1 MTSGGRWSSVLSWR
15 GPSSWDAVGS
25 PPQLLTDPDQTP
37 PVQLKDEP
45 WGGAELFQTRTP
57 MIGCSELDGGAATTA
72 IRPAR
77 TRVGRIVV
85 NDLWISA
92 AV

>member
-1 MTSGGRWSSVLSWR
+1 
-15 GPSSWDAVGS
+15 
-25 PPQLLTDPDQTP
+25 
-37 PVQLKDEP
+37 VQLKDEP
-45 WGGAELFQTRTP
+45 WGGAELIQTRTP